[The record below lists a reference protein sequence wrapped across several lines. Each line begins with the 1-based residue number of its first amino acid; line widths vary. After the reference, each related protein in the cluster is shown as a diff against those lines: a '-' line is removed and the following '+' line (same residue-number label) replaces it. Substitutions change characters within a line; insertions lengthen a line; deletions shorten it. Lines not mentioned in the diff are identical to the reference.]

1 MPVCTVTLKSTT
13 QGEVDDCK
21 FSSFLSRNS
30 YCKIKQSLSNLW
42 GSLGMC
48 VSIGKEWVFSDLN
61 LAHSTQGC
69 KLLYVYRNHAQQ
81 HTHTSKN
88 NTPGN
93 SFEIHFGD
101 AGLNSTKQQEAR
113 LSRTDYCT
121 YFFLPFSLFS
131 VFLSW
136 ARCGKKKENSTYCTA
151 RNEKKLL

>member
-1 MPVCTVTLKSTT
+1 
-13 QGEVDDCK
+13 
-21 FSSFLSRNS
+21 
-30 YCKIKQSLSNLW
+30 
-42 GSLGMC
+42 MC

-93 SFEIHFGD
+93 SFEIRFGD

-121 YFFLPFSLFS
+121 YFFLPFSLSLSFS
-131 VFLSW
+131 RGPDVEKKCKFHLLY
-136 ARCGKKKENSTYCTA
+136 GKKLKEIALKGTRDRLNTHFPLQHTLHQLS
-151 RNEKKLL
+151 